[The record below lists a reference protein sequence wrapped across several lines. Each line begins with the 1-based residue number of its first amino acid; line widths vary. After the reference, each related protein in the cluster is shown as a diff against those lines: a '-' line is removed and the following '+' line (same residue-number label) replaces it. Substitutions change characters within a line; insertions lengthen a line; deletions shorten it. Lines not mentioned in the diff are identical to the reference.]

1 MAGTDY
7 RQAASQI
14 IEIVGRD
21 NIMSATHCA
30 TRLRLIV
37 KDKDKI
43 DEKKL
48 EKIPLVKGTFFNAGQ
63 YQIILGTGIVN
74 KVYAEMESMG
84 LKTLSRDRQET
95 AEGRKAD
102 DADPGRYLYP
112 DHPGDRCDR
121 IVPGTQR
128 LYLQ

>member
-43 DEKKL
+43 DERNWRS
-48 EKIPLVKGTFFNAGQ
+48 F
-63 YQIILGTGIVN
+63 
-74 KVYAEMESMG
+74 
-84 LKTLSRDRQET
+84 RW
-95 AEGRKAD
+95 
-102 DADPGRYLYP
+102 
-112 DHPGDRCDR
+112 
-121 IVPGTQR
+121 
-128 LYLQ
+128 